1 MSIDNLSTNYN
12 PVNIE
17 QKWYKIWEQ
26 QGYFKP
32 QPNPRHERQTKRFL
46 YCLAAAQC
54 HRFAPYGA
62 WL

>member
-12 PVNIE
+12 PANIE

-32 QPNPRHERQTKRFL
+32 QPNPAMSDKQNAF